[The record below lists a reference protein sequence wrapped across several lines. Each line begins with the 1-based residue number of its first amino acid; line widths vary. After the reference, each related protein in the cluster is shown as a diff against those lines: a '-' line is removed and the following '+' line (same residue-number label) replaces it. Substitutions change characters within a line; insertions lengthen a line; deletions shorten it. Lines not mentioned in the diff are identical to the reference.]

1 MTNPHQVKR
10 YRGGNEHYE
19 RCHGLDCPC
28 YREGLAEG
36 TIGDGKSQS
45 TVAAKPP
52 SANDQ
57 AIGPQRDVYGFNKGE
72 PIK

>member
-10 YRGGNEHYE
+10 YDGGSEHYE

-36 TIGDGKSQS
+36 TIGDGGPQS
-45 TVAAKPP
+45 RVAAKPP
-52 SANDQ
+52 TATTDH
-57 AIGPQRDVYGFNKGE
+57 IGPESR
-72 PIK
+72 